1 MPDAHA
7 RTVPQPDAT
16 PPTASEDALDARSAA
31 SGDPQALAR
40 LYQRHAPMVH
50 AIALLRVDRADAED
64 VTHDVFLK
72 ALKSITLLKDG
83 QALAPWLAQIARNA
97 AIDHARS
104 RHRWQWFARS
114 GARPES
120 IPTAARA
127 VCTPDADDVLRAIRS
142 LPEAYRETLVLRL
155 VEQMTGPQIAA
166 ALGMTHG
173 SVRVNLHRGME
184 LLRAQ
189 LASPNTGASA

>member
-7 RTVPQPDAT
+7 WTVPQPDAT

-31 SGDPQALAR
+31 SGDSRALAR
-40 LYQRHAPMVH
+40 LYERHAPMVH
-50 AIALLRVDRADAED
+50 AIALVRVDRSDAED
-64 VTHDVFLK
+64 VTHDVFVK
-72 ALKSITLLKDG
+72 AMKSITLLKDG
-83 QALAPWLAQIARNA
+83 QALAPWLAQIARNT

-104 RHRWQWFARS
+104 RNRWRWFAS
-114 GARPES
+114 TGARRES
-120 IPTAARA
+120 IPSAARA
-127 VCTPDADDVLRAIRS
+127 TCTPDADDILRAIRS
-142 LPEAYRETLVLRL
+142 LPEAYRESLVLRL

-166 ALGMTHG
+166 ALDMTHG

-189 LASPNTGASA
+189 LARPNTGGRA